1 MITFLFELQL
11 WKKFNWKSLLTWP
24 NAVGATLENDWIGI
38 FCFLFPCS
46 KNKKPLESEFY
57 KCFQLCAISFYYF
70 PFFYCLCRFCCCRVC
85 ASLFHSRCV
94 CVPSLWCVTNESR
107 SSSCDQQRHF
117 QPLPTFEAFGLARY
131 VAPPPIRWEKEE
143 DFALDIYLY
152 LIPLVHLAF
161 LGLANNGPQRTS
173 HVKGI
178 LAPQKVLISGYCLSS
193 SVSFS
198 IRNKWI
204 QIFVCFFF
212 FFEAFFEGISN
223 IFFPSHPTHSIFFT
237 WLRMATRDGVSDQ
250 NRLFSW
256 CAFQTETKGKKNV
269 KLVHFFPPP

>member
-178 LAPQKVLISGYCLSS
+178 LAPKKVLISGYCLSS

-204 QIFVCFFF
+204 QIFVCFFLLWGIFWRHFEYF
-212 FFEAFFEGISN
+212 FS
-223 IFFPSHPTHSIFFT
+223 SHPTHSIFFYLVENSDARWRQRSKST
-237 WLRMATRDGVSDQ
+237 FFLMRVPDG
-250 NRLFSW
+250 N
-256 CAFQTETKGKKNV
+256 
-269 KLVHFFPPP
+269 